1 MLIPKLKACSLH
13 LLISVLIGLL
23 AAFFVFS
30 TWYPAPYAQL
40 SGGLKL
46 FFMILGVDIIL
57 GPLLTFIVFNPK
69 KPKKEKLFE
78 FVVIATIQASGLF
91 YGGWTIFQARPAY
104 TVFEYDRFRIIHTT
118 DIPEDLSNS
127 ISSEFKK
134 GLFEKPKWLALRPL
148 TANEQ
153 FDLTISAASGG
164 PAVSALPHLWIPY
177 TKGAEAILKSAQPYA
192 DLATRF
198 PERKQDLDALINKY
212 NINASQISYLPIQ
225 GREDVWTVLLDS
237 NNAQS
242 IAFIDIDSFKN
253 N

>member
-1 MLIPKLKACSLH
+1 MN
-13 LLISVLIGLL
+13 LLLSQQYKPL
-23 AAFFVFS
+23 AFF
-30 TWYPAPYAQL
+30 TADGPYSKRAL
-40 SGGLKL
+40 R
-46 FFMILGVDIIL
+46 
-57 GPLLTFIVFNPK
+57 T
-69 KPKKEKLFE
+69 
-78 FVVIATIQASGLF
+78 
-91 YGGWTIFQARPAY
+91 
-104 TVFEYDRFRIIHTT
+104 RFLNTT
-118 DIPEDLSNS
+118 DFELFIRQTFQKIYQTRFLQ
-127 ISSEFKK
+127 SSKK

-237 NNAQS
+237 NNAQP